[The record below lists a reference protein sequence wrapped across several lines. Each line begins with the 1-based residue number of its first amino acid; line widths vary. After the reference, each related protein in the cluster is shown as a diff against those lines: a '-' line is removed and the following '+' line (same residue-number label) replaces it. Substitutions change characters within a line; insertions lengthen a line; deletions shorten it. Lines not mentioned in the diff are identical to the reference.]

1 MNKSQ
6 RIFFN
11 DINDNNAAIKV
22 LLEQNIEKIEFLSL
36 ELSTVN
42 VYQNQNSDYG
52 VLIGRVIANDG
63 VGVPNAKISIFI
75 PVNDADIN
83 NDNIYSI
90 YPYKTP
96 RDKNNEGKRYN
107 LLPRVSCINPEND
120 IIKPKQPFGS
130 FPLKEEIITNDV
142 LMTVYKKY
150 YKYSTVTNSS
160 GDYMIFGAPI
170 GIQTVHMSVDIT
182 DIGDYSM
189 TPGSMIT
196 DLGYSSNLFT
206 SDKTEIKYSNDL
218 TDLPNI
224 ETQEISV
231 NIIPFWG
238 NTDIFEIGITRQ
250 DFRIRSTIKPSFI
263 VFGSAFTD
271 GENGI
276 WGRNSYNGAR
286 IGELYNAYGGNNNDF
301 DITIGISTKRSLEIN
316 ESIYYYSSDVS
327 DELIEDINGTN
338 PQIDIKRL
346 NKTDYTVYKK
356 NGDFVF
362 VIPCN
367 RNKKITDEY
376 GNLIDV
382 DDSNPNGI
390 FTEFRGFIVLENN
403 ENVNQFQ
410 TIGDDVNTEGFR
422 YRLKF
427 PQHSQ
432 LKTFRPYDILQYSNW
447 NEWSS
452 YAFTD
457 TQRWRKQNYKFC
469 YNKIYTLAHYH
480 PITSNSAVLD
490 SQQLNGYCGFYNCTK
505 LNEFE
510 CINRDVGIIS
520 TANHNYEQF
529 PSNYVYSYDY
539 GSNLKNTPAFG
550 LNWLHIGVYFPQLP
564 KVINNSKYICFA
576 NTVDY
581 FSYQKIKYVDGNH
594 NDPYNLDEFNKFYLD
609 DNQQDFVGGIKN
621 TCGFARSDIHWTD
634 IVEVPVDDINK
645 MNSIKNKGFYNHN
658 YLIGNYRNA
667 QYIPPYDDDVN
678 KWEGVTPLN
687 CAAYYNVI
695 CTVDSAYREPGI
707 QKTSYFY
714 KGQGNSD
721 AVKFLVDLKLI

>member
-11 DINDNNAAIKV
+11 DINDNNAAIKI

-75 PVNDADIN
+75 PINDTDIN

-276 WGRNSYNGAR
+276 WGGRGGSGSK
-286 IGELYNAYGGNNNDF
+286 IGELYNINFSSITSRDDSLLINN
-301 DITIGISTKRSLEIN
+301 KRNIEIN
-316 ESIYYYSSDVS
+316 EKIYYYINDVS
-327 DELIEDINGTN
+327 DVDINSGVD
-338 PQIDIKRL
+338 PQNNIRL
-346 NKTDYTVYKK
+346 LDKSEYTSYYK

-367 RNKKITDEY
+367 RRKKITDEY
-376 GNLIDV
+376 GNTVDV
-382 DDSNPNGI
+382 DSYSNNGV
-390 FTEFRGFIVLENN
+390 FTEFRGFIVIEPKDSSILKSCISDSVFIE
-403 ENVNQFQ
+403 
-410 TIGDDVNTEGFR
+410 TFR
-422 YRLKF
+422 FKLKF
-427 PQHSQ
+427 PQHMN
-432 LKTFRPYDILQYSNW
+432 KTERLTPENIGYDTNNSLGYN
-447 NEWSS
+447 NK
-452 YAFTD
+452 
-457 TQRWRKQNYKFC
+457 WRRQSCIFC
-469 YNKIYTLAHYH
+469 YGKYYTLSKYH
-480 PITSNSAVLD
+480 SIVGNSDFWSDNSQEGGSYGFFNHSCVLD
-490 SQQLNGYCGFYNCTK
+490 FNRNENDIGTINTTYTYNIDK
-505 LNEFE
+505 
-510 CINRDVGIIS
+510 
-520 TANHNYEQF
+520 F
-529 PSNYVYSYDY
+529 PSNYLYPSSCSIYDY
-539 GSNLKNTPAFG
+539 DTPAFG
-550 LNWLHIGVYFPQLP
+550 LNWMNIGIYFPQIS
-564 KVINNSKYICFA
+564 KVTTDQCKINYVYASDFF
-576 NTVDY
+576 TE
-581 FSYQKIKYVDGNH
+581 QKVNG
-594 NDPYNLDEFNKFYLD
+594 D
-609 DNQQDFVGGIKN
+609 DNSEYNSYFTSDNNQKFVNNELN
-621 TCGFARSDIHWTD
+621 TCGFARPDIHWTD
-634 IVEVPVDDINK
+634 IVEVPVVDIK
-645 MNSIKNKGFYNHN
+645 TMLCINSKGFCKNSTIN
-658 YLIGNYRNA
+658 SNLIGNYRNGK
-667 QYIPPYDDDVN
+667 YIPSSQFMDTTNQWDNCSTPWNIKYYNNIV
-678 KWEGVTPLN
+678 VTPN
-687 CAAYYNVI
+687 GNSYDY
-695 CTVDSAYREPGI
+695 TVGNGNIS
-707 QKTSYFY
+707 TSYFY

-721 AVKFLVDLKLI
+721 VIKFLVDLKLI

>member
-11 DINDNNAAIKV
+11 DINDNNAAIKI
-22 LLEQNIEKIEFLSL
+22 LLEEQNIEKIQFLSL

-75 PVNDADIN
+75 PINDIDIN

-276 WGRNSYNGAR
+276 WGRDSYNGAR
-286 IGELYNAYGGNNNDF
+286 IGELYNAYGDNNNDF
-301 DITIGISTKRSLEIN
+301 DITIGISTKRSLDIN
-316 ESIYYYSSDVS
+316 ESIYYYSSNVS
-327 DELIEDINGTN
+327 DKLIEDINGTN

-390 FTEFRGFIVLENN
+390 FTEFIGFIVLENN

-410 TIGDDVNTEGFR
+410 TIGNDVNTEGFR

-432 LKTFRPYDILQYSNW
+432 LKTFQTHMIFHNIVIGMNGQVMHLQIHNDG
-447 NEWSS
+447 E
-452 YAFTD
+452 
-457 TQRWRKQNYKFC
+457 
-469 YNKIYTLAHYH
+469 NKI
-480 PITSNSAVLD
+480 
-490 SQQLNGYCGFYNCTK
+490 
-505 LNEFE
+505 
-510 CINRDVGIIS
+510 INFVII
-520 TANHNYEQF
+520 
-529 PSNYVYSYDY
+529 
-539 GSNLKNTPAFG
+539 
-550 LNWLHIGVYFPQLP
+550 
-564 KVINNSKYICFA
+564 KYIHLL
-576 NTVDY
+576 TII
-581 FSYQKIKYVDGNH
+581 Q
-594 NDPYNLDEFNKFYLD
+594 LL
-609 DNQQDFVGGIKN
+609 Q
-621 TCGFARSDIHWTD
+621 
-634 IVEVPVDDINK
+634 IVP
-645 MNSIKNKGFYNHN
+645 F
-658 YLIGNYRNA
+658 
-667 QYIPPYDDDVN
+667 
-678 KWEGVTPLN
+678 
-687 CAAYYNVI
+687 
-695 CTVDSAYREPGI
+695 
-707 QKTSYFY
+707 
-714 KGQGNSD
+714 
-721 AVKFLVDLKLI
+721 